1 MGNREKLLDGALQ
14 CLLEKGYAGTTARD
28 IASTAGVSLAAI
40 NYHFRTT
47 EALLNEALQR
57 ALEQWGDE
65 MERAL
70 RDAAGVDGAAERFE
84 AVWASVIASVTA
96 NRPLWTTQF
105 EVVTQLGRQP
115 APSPAWSEPQA
126 QAQAGLAALFH
137 GIDPEAEPERARVV
151 GGFYHAL
158 LTGVVV
164 QHLTVPDRAMS
175 GRDLATA
182 LRFVASRLVEV

>member
-14 CLLEKGYAGTTARD
+14 CLLEKGYAATTARD
-28 IASTAGVSLAAI
+28 IAKAAGVSLAAI

-47 EALLNEALQR
+47 EGLLNEALQR

-70 RDAAGVDGAAERFE
+70 SAAGGVADPAERFE
-84 AVWASVIASVTA
+84 AVWTNVIASVTA
-96 NRPLWTTQF
+96 NRQLWTTQF
-105 EVVTQLGRQP
+105 ELVTQLGRRP
-115 APSPAWSEPQA
+115 EPSPQWAEPQA

-137 GIDPEAEPERARVV
+137 GIDAGQEPELARVI

-164 QHLTVPDRAMS
+164 QNLTTPQQAMS
-175 GRDLATA
+175 GRDLAFA
-182 LRFVASRLVEV
+182 LREIHQRLSP